1 MSKPVRY
8 YQLCH
13 LIVAHFK
20 ELIREPAVIFWGIVF
35 PMLISLGLGMAFT
48 QKGGIEHHIG
58 LIVSQETSENGDLQI
73 REFLGRHAE
82 RIANSENQVRK
93 YRLVI
98 ENPKMGDTTF
108 VFTQTDW
115 DRAMI
120 LLKRGRL
127 NLVLE
132 DTGSG
137 VKYHLDPGNPDAEL
151 AYLKLSKVLEDGSV
165 QAPRVA
171 ANIDPLTVTGTRY
184 IDFLVPGLIA
194 MGAMMSCMWGI
205 SYGMID
211 KRSKKLLRRMV
222 ATPMRKSHFL
232 IALMAVRI
240 AMNIIEA
247 ALLFVFARLVF
258 DISVKGSIPALALI
272 FVSGNIAF
280 CGLAI
285 FVSSRT
291 ANTEV
296 GNGLINAVV
305 LPLTVLS
312 GIFFSYYNFP
322 EEVVPFIQKLPLTLL
337 TDGIRSIFTEGAG
350 FAETGSS
357 SVILLVFGVFFF
369 SIGLRVFRWH

>member
-1 MSKPVRY
+1 

-13 LIVAHFK
+13 LTVAHFK

-48 QKGGIEHHIG
+48 QKGGIEHHVGVIAEKEA
-58 LIVSQETSENGDLQI
+58 SETGDLQI
-73 REFLGRHAE
+73 KDFLSRHAE
-82 RIANSENQVRK
+82 KFSDAENRFQG

-98 ENPKMGDTTF
+98 ENPQMGNTTF
-108 VFTQTDW
+108 IFTETDW
-115 DRAMI
+115 SSAIVR
-120 LLKRGRL
+120 LKRGRL
-127 NLVLE
+127 NLIVE
-132 DTGSG
+132 DTGG
-137 VKYHLDPGNPDAEL
+137 GIRYHFDPSNPDAEL
-151 AYLKLSKVLEDGSV
+151 AYLKLSKVLEGGSSV
-165 QAPRVA
+165 QKPEVA
-171 ANIDPLTVTGTRY
+171 RKIEPLTVTGTRY

-222 ATPMRKSHFL
+222 ATPMRRSHFL

-247 ALLFVFARLVF
+247 VLLFVFAWLVF
-258 DISVKGSIPALALI
+258 DISVKGSIPALAVI
-272 FVSGNIAF
+272 FLSGNIAF

-305 LPLTVLS
+305 LPMTVLS

-322 EEVVPFIQKLPLTLL
+322 EAVVPIIRKLPLTLF

-350 FAETGSS
+350 FAQTGFSS
-357 SVILLVFGVFFF
+357 IILLAFGAFFF